1 MIDERTYKIIGAAME
16 ARPPPA
22 RHCYMAIAFC
32 GKDIKEF
39 ELEEA
44 CETGWLGN
52 TCGELVQCVKKYG
65 FEAEEIENI
74 TIDYV
79 KTILRK
85 NHPIIALLDSAILYG
100 GIEGFGHF
108 VVITGLED
116 DKICYNDP
124 DMDKEI
130 TKNITDFFKAWN
142 KFSFKG
148 VRIWKSMIR

>member
-1 MIDERTYKIIGAAME
+1 MKLNIPYFRQEKNTTCGVACLRMV
-16 ARPPPA
+16 
-22 RHCYMAIAFC
+22 MAFYS
-32 GKDIKEF
+32 KDIKEF
-39 ELEEA
+39 ELEET

-52 TCGELVQCVKKYG
+52 TCGELVQCVQKYG

-74 TIDYV
+74 TTDYV

-85 NHPIIALLDSAILYG
+85 NHPIIALLDPAILYG